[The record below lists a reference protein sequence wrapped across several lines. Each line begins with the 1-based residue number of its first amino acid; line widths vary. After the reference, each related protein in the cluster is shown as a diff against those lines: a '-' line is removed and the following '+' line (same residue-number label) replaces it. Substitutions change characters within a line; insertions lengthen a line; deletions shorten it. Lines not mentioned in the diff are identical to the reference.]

1 MLERFAS
8 PAHRLQKLLGQAHT
22 AIPDTLRACAGRRV
36 LPCRAAAPGAQAHVG
51 FQGLTDPVEGFSS

>member
-22 AIPDTLRACAGRRV
+22 AIPDTLCAVLDVVSCLAARQPLALRLMLASRV
-36 LPCRAAAPGAQAHVG
+36 LQI
-51 FQGLTDPVEGFSS
+51 L

>member
-22 AIPDTLRACAGRRV
+22 AIPDTLRAVLDVVSCLAARQPLALRLMLASRV
-36 LPCRAAAPGAQAHVG
+36 LQI
-51 FQGLTDPVEGFSS
+51 L